1 MDPLPQTLD
10 LAHLDRSVDPGD
22 DFYRFANGNWLASN
36 PIPAEY
42 GAWGAFHEVHTRNE
56 AMLRELCESIALD
69 DPDPIRRMVGDYFAS
84 GVDGDQVEAAALAP
98 LRVLLDRIDGAATAD
113 EVRGLTVD
121 LHAVGVNVF
130 FGGYVMPDFDDN
142 SVYLLWLGQGG
153 TGLPERDYYFRD
165 DERSVELRGK
175 YRAHIANQLR
185 NLGVPTPTEAAEAVL
200 GFETSLAE
208 ASFTAVQLRDL
219 DLTIN
224 RHTMEQLA
232 DLMPVFDF
240 PAYLE
245 ASGVGVESV
254 NVNNPGFF
262 AALDRLIDAADVETL
277 RTYLRWALIRSTA
290 SSLPKA
296 FADESF
302 EFYGK
307 VIGGQK
313 EQKPRWKRVL
323 AAAGGDIGEQVSR
336 LFVDSVFG
344 PEAKERC
351 DELVRHLLASMGEAI
366 QSLEWMSD
374 ATKDAAMEKLD
385 GFGWKIGYPDEW
397 RDYSALEV
405 DRGPWVVNR
414 LRAAAFEHHRQLAK
428 LGRPVDRNEWH
439 IAAHVVNAYYS
450 PLENEIVFPA
460 GILQPP
466 FFYAEGDDAINY
478 GAIGAIIGHEITH
491 GFDDKGSKFDANG
504 RVRNWWTDDD
514 RREFDRRA
522 AVVIEQFD
530 QYEAAE
536 GLNVNGELTLGEN
549 IADLG
554 GLKIAFRAFLKALAE
569 SGESAPVDGFT
580 PHQRFFLSYAT
591 AWRQNSTDEYLRF
604 LVQSDVHS
612 PDVFRCNGPL
622 GNLQAFAEAFG
633 LPEEARIM
641 RAPGVRAEIW

>member
-10 LAHLDRSVDPGD
+10 LSHLDHSVDPGD
-22 DFYRFANGNWLASN
+22 DFYRFANGNWLDAN

-56 AMLRELCESIALD
+56 ALLRQLCESIAVD
-69 DPDPIRRMVGDYFAS
+69 DSDPIRRMVGDYYAS
-84 GVDGDQVEAAALAP
+84 GVDGEQVEAAGLGP
-98 LRVLLDRIDGAATAD
+98 LRQWLDRIDGVATTAD
-113 EVRGLTVD
+113 VRLLTVD

-153 TGLPERDYYFRD
+153 TGLPERDYYFRED
-165 DERSVELRGK
+165 DRSEELRSK
-175 YRAHIANQLR
+175 YRTHVGNQLR
-185 NLGVPTPTEAAEAVL
+185 SLGEPAPDEAAGAVL
-200 GFETSLAE
+200 GFETALAE

-224 RHTMEQLA
+224 RHTIGQLA
-232 DLMPVFDF
+232 ELMPVFDF
-240 PAYLE
+240 PAYLG
-245 ASGVGVESV
+245 ASGVVAESV
-254 NVNNPGFF
+254 NINNPGFF
-262 AALDRLIDAADVETL
+262 AALDGLIDTTALETL
-277 RTYLRWALIRSTA
+277 RSYMKWALIRATA
-290 SSLPKA
+290 PGLPA
-296 FADESF
+296 VFADESF

-307 VIGGQK
+307 VLGGQK

-323 AAAGGDIGEQVSR
+323 SAAGGDIGEQVSR

-351 DELVRHLLASMGEAI
+351 DQLVRHLLAAMGEAI
-366 QSLEWMSD
+366 RALEWMSD
-374 ATKDAAMEKLD
+374 ATKDAAMEKLA

-405 DRGPWVVNR
+405 DRGPWVLNR

-450 PLENEIVFPA
+450 PLENEVVFPA

-514 RREFDRRA
+514 RLEFDRRA
-522 AVVIEQFD
+522 AVVIEQFNE
-530 QYEAAE
+530 YEAAE
-536 GLNVNGELTLGEN
+536 DLHVNGELTLGEN

-554 GLKIAFRAFLKALAE
+554 GVKIAYQAFLKALAE
-569 SGESAPVDGFT
+569 SGESAPVDGLP

-591 AWRQNSTDEYLRF
+591 AWRQNTTDEYIRF

-612 PDVFRCNGPL
+612 PDLFRCNGPL
-622 GNLQAFAEAFG
+622 GNLEVFAEAFG
-633 LPEEARIM
+633 LSETAPIM
-641 RAPGVRAEIW
+641 RTPGARAEIW